1 MILGHILSSK
11 VDWKVHGYAVK
22 KAFTEML
29 FAESFNTKNSYDD
42 LKLYRDCGFLVV
54 GTTGNHA

>member
-1 MILGHILSSK
+1 M
-11 VDWKVHGYAVK
+11 DWRVPGYAVEIV
-22 KAFTEML
+22 FTEML
-29 FAESFNTKNSYDD
+29 FAGGFDTKNSYDD